1 MFYLGIDLGGT
12 NIKAGIVDHWGNLIT
27 SDQIATESTCGL
39 EQVICNITAV
49 SNNLIHEAEK
59 RKLKIKAV
67 GIGVPGPVEDGVII
81 RCVNLGW
88 IEVPI
93 TQILQEALAL
103 PVSAGND
110 ANMAAMAELEAG
122 ALAGA
127 QVGIALTIGTG
138 IGAGIVVNGRLQTGY
153 HRIGGE
159 LGHMIVGEN
168 FYSCH
173 CGRNGCVETFSSA
186 PAMISYTKKLIMEG
200 ADSRLRHLFFDQ
212 GEEINTAEIMK
223 AAKEG
228 DAVAL
233 KAVDRA
239 ALYLGKCIMNVVAVL
254 DPEKIVIGG
263 GVSQAGEWFLDK
275 IRTAANHE
283 RYFREIPL
291 PEITFAKFGNE
302 AGIIGAAILAKN
314 NFTKD
319 TKEKERKR

>member
-12 NIKAGIVDHWGNLIT
+12 NIKAGIVDHRGNLIT
-27 SDQIATESTCGL
+27 SKYIATESTCGL
-39 EQVICNITAV
+39 EQVIGNVISI
-49 SNNLIHEAEK
+49 SNHLIHEAEK
-59 RKLKIKAV
+59 RKLKIEAV
-67 GIGVPGPVEDGVII
+67 GIGVPGPVDEGVII

-88 IEVPI
+88 IGVPI
-93 TQILQEALAL
+93 TEVLQEALRL
-103 PVSAGND
+103 PVFAEND
-110 ANMAAMAELEAG
+110 GNMAAIAELEAG
-122 ALAGA
+122 ALAGV
-127 QVGIALTIGTG
+127 QVGIAFTIGTG
-138 IGAGIVVNGRLQTGY
+138 IGAGIIVNGRLHTGY

-173 CGRNGCVETFSSA
+173 CGRTGCLETFSSA
-186 PAMISYTKKLIMEG
+186 SAMITYTKKLIAEG
-200 ADSRLRHLFFDQ
+200 ADSRLRHICLDPV
-212 GEEINTAEIMK
+212 EELDAAEIMK

-228 DAVAL
+228 DVVAL

-239 ALYLGKCIMNVVAVL
+239 AIYLGKSIMNVVAVL

-275 IRTAANHE
+275 IRTAANQE
-283 RYFREIPL
+283 RYFREISL
-291 PEITFAKFGNE
+291 LEITLAKFGNE

-314 NFTKD
+314 NFIKD